1 MQGLSPHE
9 VSNFFFAVAVLL
21 IAARAAAEVAQWL
34 RQPGVVGEILAGV
47 VLGPTVFGTLAPEL
61 QARVF
66 PSEGSVAIALNSLG
80 TLAIALFLLVAGMEI
95 DLSAVWRQGKAA
107 LRVGLIGIIVPFA
120 LGFVPASLT
129 PDWFGAADESKPML
143 FGLFFA
149 TAMAITALP
158 VIAKILFDLKIFH
171 TDVGVTI
178 ISAAILNDL
187 AGWIIFA
194 FVLSLMGVASHTFTP
209 AVTATLTI
217 FFTIFMLTVGRWAVN
232 RALPWIQAHTQWP
245 AGILAFALSMTL
257 LMGALTEWVGV
268 HAIFGAFLFGI
279 ALGDSTHLRR
289 RTRTTIDQFVS
300 FIFAPIFFASIGLQA
315 NFVESFNLPLVLVVL
330 LIASMGKVLGC
341 SAAARGAGFGSRE
354 SLAVGFGMNA
364 RGAMEIVLG
373 LLALQAGIIG
383 EELFVA
389 LVIMALLTSMTSGTL
404 IQYVIGH
411 KRQVSFIKFVSS
423 KTFMPILEPGD
434 RFEVTRLLTVAA
446 AEAAG
451 VSADPAV
458 ASVLT
463 RERLFNS
470 SMGNGI
476 AIPHARLPGLKQP
489 VVAVGLSRDG
499 INWESRDN
507 LPVHVVIVV
516 LAPDDNPSLHLS
528 VLGSVARAFR
538 RPQAAPSLASTASN
552 LTELRA
558 FLRVE
563 STPHAGEPDH
573 ASLP

>member
-1 MQGLSPHE
+1 MEGLNSHE
-9 VSNFFFAVAVLL
+9 VTMFFLAVAILL

-47 VLGPTVFGTLAPEL
+47 VLGPTVFGKLAPDL
-61 QARVF
+61 QAEIF
-66 PSEGSVAIALNSLG
+66 PSQGPVSIALSSLS

-107 LRVGLIGIIVPFA
+107 LRVGLVGILVPFV
-120 LGFVPASLT
+120 LGFVPAAFA
-129 PDWFGAADESKPML
+129 PDWFGARDQVTPVL

-178 ISAAILNDL
+178 VSAAILNDL

-194 FVLSLMGVASHTFTP
+194 FVLSLIGVASHTFSP
-209 AVTATLTI
+209 AVTATLTV
-217 FFTIFMLTVGRWAVN
+217 FFAIFMLTVGRWAVN
-232 RALPWIQAHTQWP
+232 RALPWIQANTQWP
-245 AGILAFALSMTL
+245 AGILAFGLSMTL
-257 LMGALTEWVGV
+257 FMGALTEWIGI

-289 RTRTTIDQFVS
+289 RTRATIDQFVS
-300 FIFAPIFFASIGLQA
+300 FIFAPIFFASIGLQT
-315 NFVESFNLPLVLVVL
+315 NFVDSFNPLLVLVVL
-330 LIASMGKVLGC
+330 VIASSGKIFGC
-341 SAAARGAGFGSRE
+341 TAAARWAGFDRRE

-383 EELFVA
+383 DELFVA
-389 LVIMALLTSMTSGTL
+389 LVVMALLTSMTSGTL
-404 IQYVIGH
+404 IQKVIGRE
-411 KRQVSFIKFVSS
+411 RQVSFAKFVTS
-423 KTFMPILEPGD
+423 KTFFPGIEPAD
-434 RFEVTRLLTVAA
+434 RFEVVHLLTVAA

-451 VSADPAV
+451 TEVSNAL
-458 ASVLT
+458 SVVLN

-470 SMGNGI
+470 AMGNGI
-476 AIPHARLPGLKQP
+476 AIPHARLDGLKQP
-489 VVAVGLSRDG
+489 VVAVGLSREG

-516 LAPDDNPSLHLS
+516 LAPNDDPALHLAL
-528 VLGSVARAFR
+528 LGSVARTFR
-538 RPQAAPSLASTASN
+538 RPEAAPALATTAST

-563 STPHAGEPDH
+563 ATPHAADH
-573 ASLP
+573 TSRR